1 MNVPSCIRQG
11 RPQGTEIK
19 ILGPLL
25 IPVALVALPVTV
37 LSLATGFGE
46 YVASGGG
53 GICRSRRTL
62 GIPASPDK
70 LESV

>member
-1 MNVPSCIRQG
+1 MNVPSCIRHG

-37 LSLATGFGE
+37 LSLATGFAE
-46 YVASGGG
+46 YVSSGGG
-53 GICRSRRTL
+53 GIGRSHGTL